1 MCNISRFAKED
12 MCDSPPPNTNTSNGI
27 LYLVIGAV
35 AVVVVALAS
44 IGGIIY
50 MRRRHDAARE
60 FVDDAESSRDSTDY
74 SNPSPLHVPEG
85 AREKV

>member
-50 MRRRHDAARE
+50 MRGRHNAARE
-60 FVDDAESSRDSTDY
+60 FVDEAEERDSTDY
-74 SNPSPLHVPEG
+74 SNPSPLHVSEG

>member
-1 MCNISRFAKED
+1 
-12 MCDSPPPNTNTSNGI
+12 MCDSPPPNTDDTSNGI

-35 AVVVVALAS
+35 VFLVALAS

-50 MRRRHDAARE
+50 MRGRHNAARE
-60 FVDDAESSRDSTDY
+60 FVDEAEERDSTDY
-74 SNPSPLHVPEG
+74 SNPSPLHVSEG